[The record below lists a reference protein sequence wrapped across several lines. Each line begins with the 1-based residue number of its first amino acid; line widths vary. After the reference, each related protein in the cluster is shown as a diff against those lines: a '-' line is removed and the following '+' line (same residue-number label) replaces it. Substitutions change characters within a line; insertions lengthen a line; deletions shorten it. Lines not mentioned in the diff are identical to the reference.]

1 MLVIV
6 GYVVILAALGGG
18 FVGGGGHLGVL
29 FQPFEFIIIMGAAG
43 GAFVCGNSMTV
54 VKAAVKGATATLG
67 GSPYDKAFYLELLLS
82 FNALTSKI
90 RKEGLLSLEDIID
103 EPQIDTIFLP
113 KVLKDHHLMEFIRD
127 NLRLMLTGVEVM
139 ALEELTDQV
148 LDTHHEDGHAPIK
161 AVQGV
166 ADGLPAFGIV
176 AAVLGVVHTMES
188 VGIPPAELGRLIAA
202 ALVGTFLG
210 ILLAYGFVGPVAS
223 VMLQRFEA
231 SNNAFKCAQKGLLS
245 SAKGL
250 SPTMTV
256 EYMRAMITSDMR
268 PDFFELEAQI
278 KASKNK

>member
-1 MLVIV
+1 VI
-6 GYVVILAALGGG
+6 GALLGGFIG
-18 FVGGGGHLGVL
+18 AGGHPAVL
-29 FQPFEFIIIMGAAG
+29 FQPFEGIIIGGAAL
-43 GAFVCGNSMTV
+43 GAFICGNSMDI
-54 VKAAVKGATATLG
+54 VKAAFKGGTSTLG
-67 GSPYDKAFYLELLLS
+67 NSPYSKDFYIELLLS
-82 FNALTSKI
+82 FNTLTSKI

-148 LDTHHEDGHAPIK
+148 LETHHEDGHAPIK
-161 AVQGV
+161 AVQNV
-166 ADGLPAFGIV
+166 ADGLPAFGII

-188 VGIPPAELGRLIAA
+188 VGIPPAELGKLIAA

-210 ILLAYGFVGPVAS
+210 ILLAYGFVGPVAA
-223 VMLQRFEA
+223 VMQQRLEA
-231 SNNAFKCAQKGLLS
+231 SANAFKCAQKGLICT
-245 SAKGL
+245 AKGL

-256 EYMRAMITSDMR
+256 EYMRAMISTSMR

-278 KASKNK
+278 KARK

>member
-29 FQPFEFIIIMGAAG
+29 FQPFEFVIIMGAAG

-188 VGIPPAELGRLIAA
+188 VGIPPAELGKLIAA

-223 VMLQRFEA
+223 VMQQRFEA
-231 SNNAFKCAQKGLLS
+231 SNNAFKCVQKGLLS

-256 EYMRAMITSDMR
+256 EYMRAMITSDMQ

>member
-1 MLVIV
+1 MFVII
-6 GYVVILAALGGG
+6 GYVVIIGALLGG
-18 FVGGGGHLGVL
+18 FIASGGHVGVL
-29 FQPFEFIIIMGAAG
+29 VQPFEVLIILGAAF
-43 GAFVCGNSMTV
+43 GAFVCGNSIDII
-54 VKAAVKGATATLG
+54 KGAIKGATATLG
-67 GSPYDKAFYLELLLS
+67 NSPYNKEFYMELLLS
-82 FNALTSKI
+82 FNALTNKI

-148 LDTHHEDGHAPIK
+148 LETHHEDGHAPIK

-188 VGIPPAELGRLIAA
+188 VGIPPAELGKLIAA

-210 ILLAYGFVGPVAS
+210 ILMAYGFVGPVAS
-223 VMLQRFEA
+223 VMQQRFEA
-231 SNNAFKCAQKGLLS
+231 GSNAYKCVQKGLLCT
-245 SAKGL
+245 AKGM

-256 EYMRAMITSDMR
+256 EYMRAMITSGMR

-278 KASKNK
+278 KARK

>member
-1 MLVIV
+1 MLVII
-6 GYVVILAALGGG
+6 GYILVIGALLGGFIG
-18 FVGGGGHLGVL
+18 AGGHPAVL
-29 FQPFEFIIIMGAAG
+29 FQPFEGIIIGGAAL
-43 GAFVCGNSMTV
+43 GAFICGNSMDI
-54 VKAAVKGATATLG
+54 VKAAFKGGTSTLG
-67 GSPYDKAFYLELLLS
+67 NSPYSKDFYIELLLS
-82 FNALTSKI
+82 FNTLTSKI

-148 LDTHHEDGHAPIK
+148 LETHHEDGHAPIK
-161 AVQGV
+161 AVQNV
-166 ADGLPAFGIV
+166 ADGLPAFGII

-188 VGIPPAELGRLIAA
+188 VGIPPAELGKLIAA

-210 ILLAYGFVGPVAS
+210 ILLAYGFVGPVAA
-223 VMLQRFEA
+223 VMQQRLEA
-231 SNNAFKCAQKGLLS
+231 SANAFKCAQKGLICT
-245 SAKGL
+245 AKGL

-256 EYMRAMITSDMR
+256 EYMRAMISTSMR

-278 KASKNK
+278 KARK